1 MPVYEFACKRCGAR
15 FEELVSAANNGPRL
29 LCPRCGS
36 AELERLFSPFATDW
50 KPSNV
55 NWHRIP

>member
-1 MPVYEFACKRCGAR
+1 MPIYEFACKRCGAR
-15 FEELVSAANNGPRL
+15 FDELVSAERSSEL
-29 LCPRCGS
+29 RCPHCGCE
-36 AELERLFSPFATDW
+36 ELERLFSPFATEW

>member
-1 MPVYEFACKRCGAR
+1 MPIYEFACKRCGER
-15 FEELVSAANNGPRL
+15 FEELVAAREEAEL
-29 LCPRCGS
+29 SCPRCGGGD
-36 AELERLFSPFATDW
+36 LERRFSPFATDW

>member
-1 MPVYEFACKRCGAR
+1 MPIYEYACKRCGKR
-15 FEELVSAANNGPRL
+15 FEELVPARTEAKLS
-29 LCPRCGS
+29 CPRCGS
-36 AELERLFSPFATDW
+36 ADLERLFSPFATDW

>member
-1 MPVYEFACKRCGAR
+1 MPIYEFACKRCGER
-15 FEELVSAANNGPRL
+15 FEELVVAAKQTRL
-29 LCPRCGS
+29 SCPRCGS
-36 AELERLFSPFATDW
+36 GDLERRFSVFATDW